1 VYVIDDTLH
10 ASAVVAGGSKH
21 SRRALRE
28 AVGCE
33 CARVIVACDEAEA
46 YELSRRYVPDV
57 IVLAGAYGLDKI
69 RRDTELAGVPVICLD
84 EQAEAA
90 EVTAQVRAALQR
102 RQ

>member
-10 ASAVVAGGSKH
+10 ASAVVAGGSKR
-21 SRRALRE
+21 SRRALRD

-57 IVLAGAYGLDKI
+57 IVLSDENGLEKI
-69 RRDTELAGVPVICLD
+69 RRDHELATVPVICVD
-84 EQAEAA
+84 GAVEPAEL
-90 EVTAQVRAALQR
+90 TARVRAALQR
-102 RQ
+102 

>member
-10 ASAVVAGGSKH
+10 ASAVVAGDSKR
-21 SRRALRE
+21 SRRALRD

-57 IVLAGAYGLDKI
+57 IVLAGQYGLEKI
-69 RRDTELAGVPVICLD
+69 RRDHELASVPVICFD
-84 EQAEAA
+84 EQADAA

-102 RQ
+102 QR

>member
-1 VYVIDDTLH
+1 MYVIDDTLH
-10 ASAVVAGGSKH
+10 ASAVVAGASKR
-21 SRRALRE
+21 SRRALRD

-57 IVLAGAYGLDKI
+57 IVISGQYGLEKI
-69 RRDTELAGVPVICLD
+69 RRDHELAGVPVICLD

-90 EVTAQVRAALQR
+90 DVTARVRAALQR
-102 RQ
+102 PR